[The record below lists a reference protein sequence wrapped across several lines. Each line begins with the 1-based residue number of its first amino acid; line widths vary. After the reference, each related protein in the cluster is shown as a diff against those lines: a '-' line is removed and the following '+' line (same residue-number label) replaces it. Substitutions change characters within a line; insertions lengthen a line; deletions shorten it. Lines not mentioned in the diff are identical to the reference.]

1 MEEKQTTL
9 INNFGKLEANVGTQ
23 LESIDKKTAD
33 TQNNLKELQQVIHN
47 TLKEFHQV
55 LFSHPLLQSLP
66 LIFCYPWINTSS
78 AGDLYNGICK
88 NIVAVCC
95 VK

>member
-9 INNFGKLEANVGTQ
+9 ISNFGKLEANVGTQ
-23 LESIDKKTAD
+23 LESIDKKTED

-55 LFSHPLLQSLP
+55 LFSHPFLHSLP
-66 LIFCYPWINTSS
+66 SS
-78 AGDLYNGICK
+78 AIIGLTNRPQVIFYMGFVRTLLLYVVWNS
-88 NIVAVCC
+88 
-95 VK
+95 